1 MSLGL
6 IKVKNYTMES
16 MSIQEAYDRKAKT
29 YKMLLYFAMISII
42 MIFAGLTSAF
52 VVSKQRPD
60 WLKDLVIPQTFVYS
74 TLVLLASSVTF
85 YLAKKAIKE
94 NKQSLTTTYLLVTFV
109 LGVLFVVLQFKGFDL
124 LFNQG
129 LVPFGSSSK
138 VTISFL
144 YAFVFVH
151 VAHLFGGMI
160 SLIYVIYNHY
170 KQKYNSSQCLGI
182 ELSGMYWHF
191 MDFIW
196 VYLFLFFY
204 FFK

>member
-1 MSLGL
+1 M
-6 IKVKNYTMES
+6 K
-16 MSIQEAYDRKAKT
+16 SISEQEAYDKKAKT
-29 YKMLLYFAMISII
+29 FKMLLYFAMISII

-60 WLKDLVIPQTFVYS
+60 WLKELEIPITFTYSTILLLISSITHFLAKRAIKSNKHSLTKVYLLLTLVLGLTFVY
-74 TLVLLASSVTF
+74 
-85 YLAKKAIKE
+85 
-94 NKQSLTTTYLLVTFV
+94 
-109 LGVLFVVLQFKGFDL
+109 LQFKGFDL

-138 VTISFL
+138 VTVSFL

-151 VAHLFGGMI
+151 VAHLLGGMI

-170 KQKYNSSQCLGI
+170 KQKYNSSQYLGI
-182 ELSGMYWHF
+182 ELSGIYWHF

>member
-1 MSLGL
+1 MFKQ
-6 IKVKNYTMES
+6 IKMKSSSE
-16 MSIQEAYDRKAKT
+16 QEAYDKKAKT

-60 WLKDLVIPQTFVYS
+60 WLKELVIPVTFTYS
-74 TLVLLASSVTF
+74 TIILLLSSITF
-85 YLAKKAIKE
+85 YLAKRAIIS
-94 NKQSLTTTYLLVTFV
+94 NNHSLTKVYLLLTLV
-109 LGVLFVVLQFKGFDL
+109 LGISFTFLQFKGFDL

-138 VTISFL
+138 VTVSFL
-144 YAFVFVH
+144 FVFVSVH
-151 VAHLFGGMI
+151 MAYMFVGMI

-170 KQKYNSSQCLGI
+170 KQKYNSSQYLGI
-182 ELSGMYWHF
+182 ELSGIYWHF

>member
-1 MSLGL
+1 
-6 IKVKNYTMES
+6 MES
-16 MSIQEAYDRKAKT
+16 ISIQEAYDKKAKT
-29 YKMLLYFAMISII
+29 FKMLLYFGMISII

-60 WLKDLVIPQTFVYS
+60 WLKDLAIPDTFTYS
-74 TLVLLASSVTF
+74 TIVLIISSITF
-85 YLAKKAIKE
+85 FLAKKAIKA
-94 NKQSLTTTYLLVTFV
+94 NKQSLTTVYLLITLGLGLTFV
-109 LGVLFVVLQFKGFDL
+109 YLQFKGFDL

-138 VTISFL
+138 VTVSFL

-151 VAHLFGGMI
+151 VAHLFGVMI

>member
-1 MSLGL
+1 
-6 IKVKNYTMES
+6 MES
-16 MSIQEAYDRKAKT
+16 ISIQEAYDKKAKT
-29 YKMLLYFAMISII
+29 YKMLLYFGMISII

-60 WLKDLVIPQTFVYS
+60 WFKDLVIPDTFTYS
-74 TLVLLASSVTF
+74 TIVLIISSITF
-85 YLAKKAIKE
+85 FLAKKAIKA
-94 NKQSLTTTYLLVTFV
+94 NNTSLTTVYLLITLGLGLMFV
-109 LGVLFVVLQFKGFDL
+109 YLQFKGFDL

-138 VTISFL
+138 VTVSFL

-170 KQKYNSSQCLGI
+170 KQKYNSAQTLGI
-182 ELSGMYWHF
+182 ELSAMYWHF

>member
-1 MSLGL
+1 
-6 IKVKNYTMES
+6 
-16 MSIQEAYDRKAKT
+16 
-29 YKMLLYFAMISII
+29 MLLYFGMISII

-60 WLKDLVIPQTFVYS
+60 QFKDLVIPDTFTYS
-74 TLVLLASSVTF
+74 TIVLIISSITF
-85 YLAKKAIKE
+85 FLAKKAIKA
-94 NKQSLTTTYLLVTFV
+94 NNTSLTTVYLLITLGLGLMFV
-109 LGVLFVVLQFKGFDL
+109 YLQFKGFDL

-138 VTISFL
+138 VTVSFL

-204 FFK
+204 FFKQKKINKFGNFLTITII

>member
-1 MSLGL
+1 
-6 IKVKNYTMES
+6 MES
-16 MSIQEAYDRKAKT
+16 ISIQEAYDKKAKT
-29 YKMLLYFAMISII
+29 YKMLLYFGMISII

-60 WLKDLVIPQTFVYS
+60 WFKDLVIPDTFTYS
-74 TLVLLASSVTF
+74 TIVLIISSITF
-85 YLAKKAIKE
+85 FLAKKAIKA
-94 NKQSLTTTYLLVTFV
+94 NNTSLTTVYLLITLGLGLTFV
-109 LGVLFVVLQFKGFDL
+109 YLQLKGFDL

-129 LVPFGSSSK
+129 LVPLGSSSK
-138 VTISFL
+138 VTVSFL

>member
-1 MSLGL
+1 
-6 IKVKNYTMES
+6 
-16 MSIQEAYDRKAKT
+16 
-29 YKMLLYFAMISII
+29 MLLTLALGIS
-42 MIFAGLTSAF
+42 
-52 VVSKQRPD
+52 
-60 WLKDLVIPQTFVYS
+60 FVY
-74 TLVLLASSVTF
+74 
-85 YLAKKAIKE
+85 
-94 NKQSLTTTYLLVTFV
+94 
-109 LGVLFVVLQFKGFDL
+109 LQFKGFDL

-138 VTISFL
+138 VTVSFL

-182 ELSGMYWHF
+182 ELSGIYWHF

>member
-1 MSLGL
+1 
-6 IKVKNYTMES
+6 MES
-16 MSIQEAYDRKAKT
+16 ISIQEAYDKKAKT
-29 YKMLLYFAMISII
+29 YKMLLYFGMISII

-60 WLKDLVIPQTFVYS
+60 WFKDLVIPDTFTYS
-74 TLVLLASSVTF
+74 TIVLIISSITF
-85 YLAKKAIKE
+85 FLAKKAIKA
-94 NKQSLTTTYLLVTFV
+94 NNTSLTTVYLLITLGLGLTFV
-109 LGVLFVVLQFKGFDL
+109 YLQFKGLDL

-138 VTISFL
+138 VTVSFFFF
-144 YAFVFVH
+144 FVFVH

>member
-1 MSLGL
+1 MTDIS
-6 IKVKNYTMES
+6 V
-16 MSIQEAYDRKAKT
+16 QEIYDKKAKT
-29 YKMLLYFAMISII
+29 YKMLLYFGMISII

-60 WLKDLVIPQTFVYS
+60 WLKDLVIPSTFTYS
-74 TLVLLASSVTF
+74 TIVLIISSITF

-94 NKQSLTTTYLLVTFV
+94 DKHSLTKAYLLLTFALV
-109 LGVLFVVLQFKGFDL
+109 FVYLQFKGFDL

-138 VTISFL
+138 VTVSFL

-160 SLIYVIYNHY
+160 SLMYVIYNHY
-170 KQKYNSSQCLGI
+170 KQKYNSLQCLGI

-191 MDFIW
+191 MDFVWI
-196 VYLFLFFY
+196 YLFLFFY

>member
-1 MSLGL
+1 
-6 IKVKNYTMES
+6 MENT
-16 MSIQEAYDRKAKT
+16 ITQEVYDRKSKS
-29 YKMLLYFAMISII
+29 YKMLLYFGMISII

-60 WLKDLVIPQTFVYS
+60 WLKEMNIPETFIYS
-74 TLVLLASSVTF
+74 TIVLLISSVTF
-85 YLAKKAIKE
+85 YLAKKAIKSD
-94 NKQSLTTTYLLVTFV
+94 NRSLTTTYLLVTLV
-109 LGVLFVVLQFKGFDL
+109 LGLTFVYLQFKGFDL

-138 VTISFL
+138 VTVSFL

-182 ELSGMYWHF
+182 ELSGLYWHF

>member
-1 MSLGL
+1 
-6 IKVKNYTMES
+6 
-16 MSIQEAYDRKAKT
+16 
-29 YKMLLYFAMISII
+29 MLLYFGMISII

-60 WLKDLVIPQTFVYS
+60 WLKDLAIPDTFIYS
-74 TLVLLASSVTF
+74 TIVLIVSSITF
-85 YLAKKAIKE
+85 FLAKKAIKT
-94 NKQSLTTTYLLVTFV
+94 NNHSLTTVYLLITFGLGLTFV
-109 LGVLFVVLQFKGFDL
+109 YLQFKGFDL

-138 VTISFL
+138 VTVSFL

>member
-1 MSLGL
+1 VFKQ
-6 IKVKNYTMES
+6 IKMKSSSE
-16 MSIQEAYDRKAKT
+16 QEAYDKKAKT

-60 WLKDLVIPQTFVYS
+60 WLKDLVIPVTFTYS
-74 TLVLLASSVTF
+74 TILLLISSITF
-85 YLAKKAIKE
+85 YLAKRAIKSDDH
-94 NKQSLTTTYLLVTFV
+94 SLTKVYLLITLALGMSFV
-109 LGVLFVVLQFKGFDL
+109 YLQFKGFDL

-129 LVPFGSSSK
+129 LVPFGSASK

-151 VAHLFGGMI
+151 VAHLFGGII

-182 ELSGMYWHF
+182 ELSGIYWHF

>member
-1 MSLGL
+1 
-6 IKVKNYTMES
+6 MES
-16 MSIQEAYDRKAKT
+16 ISIQEAYDKKSKT
-29 YKMLLYFAMISII
+29 YKMLLYFGMISII

-60 WLKDLVIPQTFVYS
+60 WLKDLVIPDTFTYS
-74 TLVLLASSVTF
+74 TIVLIVSSITF
-85 YLAKKAIKE
+85 YLAKKAIKA
-94 NKQSLTTTYLLVTFV
+94 NNQSLTTVYLLITLGLGLTFV
-109 LGVLFVVLQFKGFDL
+109 YLQFKGFDL

-138 VTISFL
+138 VTVSFL

-170 KQKYNSSQCLGI
+170 KQKYNSAQTLGI
-182 ELSGMYWHF
+182 ELSAMYWHF

>member
-1 MSLGL
+1 
-6 IKVKNYTMES
+6 METIS
-16 MSIQEAYDRKAKT
+16 EQEAYDKKAKT

-60 WLKDLVIPQTFVYS
+60 WLKELVIPATFTYS
-74 TLVLLASSVTF
+74 TIILLISSITF
-85 YLAKKAIKE
+85 YLAKRAIKS
-94 NKQSLTTTYLLVTFV
+94 NNHSLTKVYLLLTLV
-109 LGVLFVVLQFKGFDL
+109 LGISFTFLQFKGFDL

-129 LVPFGSSSK
+129 LVPIGSSSK

-144 YAFVFVH
+144 FVFVCVH

-160 SLIYVIYNHY
+160 SLIYVINNHF
-170 KQKYNSSQCLGI
+170 KQKYNSSQFLGI
-182 ELSGMYWHF
+182 ELSGIYWHF

-196 VYLFLFFY
+196 VYLILFFY
-204 FFK
+204 FIK

>member
-1 MSLGL
+1 MGIISRLE
-6 IKVKNYTMES
+6 T
-16 MSIQEAYDRKAKT
+16 YDKKS
-29 YKMLLYFAMISII
+29 KIILYIISII
-42 MIFAGLTSAF
+42 MIIIIISALITFAGFTSAF

-60 WLKDLVIPQTFVYS
+60 WLKDLVIPDTFTYS
-74 TLVLLASSVTF
+74 TVILLISSITF
-85 YLAKKAIKE
+85 YLAKRAIKS
-94 NKQSLTTTYLLVTFV
+94 NNNSLTKVYLLLTLV
-109 LGVLFVVLQFKGFDL
+109 LGISFTFLQFKGFDL

-138 VTISFL
+138 VTVSFL
-144 YAFVFVH
+144 FVFVSVH
-151 VAHLFGGMI
+151 MAYMFVGMI

-170 KQKYNSSQCLGI
+170 KQKYNSSQYLGI
-182 ELSGMYWHF
+182 ELSGIYWHF

>member
-1 MSLGL
+1 
-6 IKVKNYTMES
+6 MES
-16 MSIQEAYDRKAKT
+16 ISIQEAYDKKAKT
-29 YKMLLYFAMISII
+29 FKMLLYFGMISII

-60 WLKDLVIPQTFVYS
+60 WLKDLAIPETFTYS
-74 TLVLLASSVTF
+74 TIVLIVSSITF
-85 YLAKKAIKE
+85 FLAKKAIKA
-94 NKQSLTTTYLLVTFV
+94 NKQSLTTVYLLITFGLGLTFV
-109 LGVLFVVLQFKGFDL
+109 YLQFKGFDL

-138 VTISFL
+138 VTVSFL

>member
-1 MSLGL
+1 
-6 IKVKNYTMES
+6 MES
-16 MSIQEAYDRKAKT
+16 ISIQEAYDKKAKT
-29 YKMLLYFAMISII
+29 YKMLLYFGMISII

-60 WLKDLVIPQTFVYS
+60 WLQDLVIPDTFTYS
-74 TLVLLASSVTF
+74 TIVLIVSSITF
-85 YLAKKAIKE
+85 YLAKKAIKA
-94 NKQSLTTTYLLVTFV
+94 NNQSLTTVYLLITLGLGLTFV
-109 LGVLFVVLQFKGFDL
+109 YLQIKGFDL
-124 LFNQG
+124 LFSRG

-138 VTISFL
+138 VTVSFL

>member
-1 MSLGL
+1 
-6 IKVKNYTMES
+6 MEI
-16 MSIQEAYDRKAKT
+16 SINQEAYDKKRKT

-60 WLKDLVIPQTFVYS
+60 WLKELVIPDTFTYS
-74 TLVLLASSVTF
+74 TLLLLISSVSF
-85 YLAKKAIKE
+85 YLAKNAIKA
-94 NKQSLTTTYLLVTFV
+94 NNFFLTKIYLLITLFLGLCFV
-109 LGVLFVVLQFKGFDL
+109 YLQFKGFDL
-124 LFNQG
+124 LFNEG

-138 VTISFL
+138 VTVSFL

-170 KQKYNSSQCLGI
+170 KQKYNSTQYLGI
-182 ELSGMYWHF
+182 ELSGIYWHF

-196 VYLFLFFY
+196 VYLILFFN
-204 FFK
+204 FIK

>member
-1 MSLGL
+1 MKSSS
-6 IKVKNYTMES
+6 E
-16 MSIQEAYDRKAKT
+16 QEAYDKKAKT

-60 WLKDLVIPQTFVYS
+60 WLKELVIPDTFTYS
-74 TLVLLASSVTF
+74 TIILLISSVTF
-85 YLAKKAIKE
+85 YLAKRAIKS
-94 NKQSLTTTYLLVTFV
+94 NNHSLTKVYLLLTLALGMSFV
-109 LGVLFVVLQFKGFDL
+109 YLQFKGFDL

-138 VTISFL
+138 VTVSFL

-170 KQKYNSSQCLGI
+170 KQRYTIGNTVGI
-182 ELSGMYWHF
+182 EIAATFWHF
-191 MDFIW
+191 VDVLWI
-196 VYLFLFFY
+196 YLFLFFY
-204 FFK
+204 FIR